1 MTFVFSLTDR
11 LALFCGTDIM
21 FNIFFSFLSGCL
33 LVLVLVSVH
42 PYVLSVRHWW
52 KVTCDVGYLVKQIIL
67 KEFGECCHNFSL
79 NLAIQSVAF
88 LYVLL

>member
-1 MTFVFSLTDR
+1 MR
-11 LALFCGTDIM
+11 
-21 FNIFFSFLSGCL
+21 GCL

-79 NLAIQSVAF
+79 NLGDSECRRLICFVVMLSHVDVHF
-88 LYVLL
+88 TIFHMNGFD